1 MRTTWLFAFAV
12 LSLASN
18 ALAQDAPED
27 EAAADSWLGCWTRNY
42 DAAHL
47 AKNPAQR
54 VTALTLTVVKRQE
67 ESSESP
73 GTYSAKITASLRD
86 SQETYSNLD
95 GARCVVSDQTLSCFT
110 DGFFIGQF
118 SIERAGK
125 NRKLALRGAGQNLAL
140 VPGVDL
146 GAFTLLTSQD
156 AENAL
161 FLLQAAPA
169 KSCER

>member
-1 MRTTWLFAFAV
+1 MRTTWLFAFAL
-12 LSLASN
+12 LSLASG

-47 AKNPAQR
+47 AKNPAQK

-110 DGFFIGQF
+110 DGFFLGQF
-118 SIERAGK
+118 AIERADK
-125 NRKLALRGAGQNLAL
+125 NRKLELRGAGAHLAL
-140 VPGVDL
+140 VPGIDL
-146 GAFTLLTSQD
+146 SAFVVLSPQSPEDT
-156 AENAL
+156 L
-161 FLLQAAPA
+161 FLLQPAPA
-169 KSCER
+169 KACGQ